1 MYFAIPVAKYMSLL
15 DTWHYYYYN
24 TAGLPR
30 IAQGGRLDMS
40 LSSSSRM
47 SMVGRKLL
55 AIFYLRQYKKIVGK
69 KLIDRP
75 HASLQLQ
82 RRRPRAC

>member
-1 MYFAIPVAKYMSLL
+1 
-15 DTWHYYYYN
+15 
-24 TAGLPR
+24 
-30 IAQGGRLDMS
+30 MS

-55 AIFYLRQYKKIVGK
+55 AIFYLRQYKKIVEK

-75 HASLQLQ
+75 HASLRVTPAGDTCIVAFIGEICEQKEKKKYAHFITYIDHSTLL
-82 RRRPRAC
+82 

>member
-1 MYFAIPVAKYMSLL
+1 
-15 DTWHYYYYN
+15 
-24 TAGLPR
+24 
-30 IAQGGRLDMS
+30 MS

-55 AIFYLRQYKKIVGK
+55 AVFYLRQYKKIVEK

-75 HASLQLQ
+75 HASLHCLDSPF
-82 RRRPRAC
+82 PRGQQGAPRL

>member
-1 MYFAIPVAKYMSLL
+1 
-15 DTWHYYYYN
+15 
-24 TAGLPR
+24 
-30 IAQGGRLDMS
+30 MS

-55 AIFYLRQYKKIVGK
+55 AVFYLRQYKKIVEK

-75 HASLQLQ
+75 HASLLATAAWLAAVHGAWPGCYQYQ
-82 RRRPRAC
+82 R